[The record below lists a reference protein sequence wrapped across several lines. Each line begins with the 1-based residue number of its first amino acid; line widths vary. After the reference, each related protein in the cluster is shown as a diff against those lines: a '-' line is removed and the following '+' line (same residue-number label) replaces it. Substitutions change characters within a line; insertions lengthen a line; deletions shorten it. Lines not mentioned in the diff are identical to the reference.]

1 MINFLASNI
10 NVTMIVVWAI
20 IIVATLIIEFE
31 TADLV
36 SIWFTAG
43 AFAGLVANIIEV
55 KEWVQIILFVGVS
68 LIFVIGTRP
77 FVKKMSENQTIA
89 TNSDRLIGKIAVV
102 TKEIVE
108 DGKGE
113 VKVEYQSWP
122 AITKDTGTFKVGE
135 KVLVKEITGNK
146 LVIEELKEIEV
157 L

>member
-20 IIVATLIIEFE
+20 IIVATLVVEFE

-36 SIWFTAG
+36 SIWFTVG
-43 AFAGLVANIIEV
+43 AFAGLVANILGV
-55 KEWVQIILFVGVS
+55 KEWIQILLFVGVS

-89 TNSDRLIGKIAVV
+89 TNSDRLIGKTAVV
-102 TKEIVE
+102 TKDILENE
-108 DGKGE
+108 KGE
-113 VKVEYQSWP
+113 VKVEYQKWP
-122 AITKDTGTFKVGE
+122 AISKNNETFKEGE

-146 LVIEELKEIEV
+146 LVVEEIKEIE
-157 L
+157 LN

>member
-1 MINFLASNI
+1 MINFLVSNI